1 VAFGVSLGSALAQ
14 ETAPKPRRHR
24 RPAAAP
30 AAPAAQGAPAAAP
43 AAAPTAP
50 TTAGLQT
57 GPATVAPHWSRNKYP
72 DSIPEGAIYYIV
84 EKGDTLW
91 DISARFLANAYL
103 WPQIWDQNKYISDA
117 HWIYP
122 GDPIILPK
130 VALVAAGAGGTG
142 PGAEGLPG
150 EEGAPGGPEGGP
162 GGPSAAALVPVTEEV
177 TLQCADYLL
186 QDHEDDSLEI
196 IGSEQGNS
204 KIALAERDIIYVNK
218 GSNSGVKAG
227 ELYSVHHASYP
238 VHHPASGRK
247 IGTKVETLGWV
258 QVILVQENSAAA
270 VVEQACLDMHAGD
283 YLRPFEKVNV
293 PLVVTRPPA
302 TRLSPPTG
310 KLNQFVVDIALD
322 ATIAGEGQLLTI
334 DAGSESGVAP
344 GNVFAVYRIDYP
356 SLPTPRNVI
365 GEITVVAVREK
376 TATAKVT
383 YSSDAI
389 MVGDHVEMR

>member
-1 VAFGVSLGSALAQ
+1 M
-14 ETAPKPRRHR
+14 APAKP
-24 RPAAAP
+24 AP
-30 AAPAAQGAPAAAP
+30 AAPA
-43 AAAPTAP
+43 T
-50 TTAGLQT
+50 GLQT

-72 DSIPEGAIYYIV
+72 DSIPEGAVYYIV

-103 WPQIWDQNKYISDA
+103 WPQIWDENKYITDA

-122 GDPIILPK
+122 GDPLILPK
-130 VALVAAGAGGTG
+130 LALVAAGAGI
-142 PGAEGLPG
+142 PGAPGEQGVPEGPEGALPG
-150 EEGAPGGPEGGP
+150 EAGVGGPA
-162 GGPSAAALVPVTEEV
+162 AAALVPVTEET
-177 TLQCADYLL
+177 TLQCADYIV
-186 QDHEDDSLEI
+186 QDREDESLEI
-196 IGSEQGNS
+196 IGSEQGSS
-204 KIALAERDIIYVNK
+204 KLGLAERDIVYLNK
-218 GSNSGVKAG
+218 GSNAGVKAG
-227 ELYSVHHASYP
+227 ELYSIHHASYP
-238 VHHPASGRK
+238 VHHPVNGRK
-247 IGTKVETLGWV
+247 LGTKVETLGWV

-270 VVEQACLDMHAGD
+270 VVETSCLDLHAGD

-302 TRLSPPTG
+302 TRLTPPSG
-310 KLNQFVVDIALD
+310 KLNQYVVDIALD

-356 SLPTPRNVI
+356 SLPTPRNVV
-365 GEITVVAVREK
+365 GEVTVVAVRAK

-389 MVGDHVEMR
+389 MVGDLVELR